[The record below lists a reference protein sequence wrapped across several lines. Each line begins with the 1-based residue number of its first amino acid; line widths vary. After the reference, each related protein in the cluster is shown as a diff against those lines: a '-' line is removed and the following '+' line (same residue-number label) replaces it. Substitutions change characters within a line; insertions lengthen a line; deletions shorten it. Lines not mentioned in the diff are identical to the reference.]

1 MYVKLFNLSWLDIY
15 ASRGNRSMWS
25 QLLLERIS
33 KKCIG
38 GKLFVFNV
46 KLNLISK
53 DTFVHFSFT
62 NNLCTFEYNHLIGLG
77 VEGRKVTSQMGKW
90 KKRWRGRSIQM
101 KKQGGAKVEIKR
113 KNSTWRWWKGG
124 IWRGRDDER
133 HNRTKDDNYK
143 VEH

>member
-1 MYVKLFNLSWLDIY
+1 VKSIVIRKNI
-15 ASRGNRSMWS
+15 
-25 QLLLERIS
+25 

-77 VEGRKVTSQMGKW
+77 VEDGKLPHKW
-90 KKRWRGRSIQM
+90 VNEGKGEGEDQS
-101 KKQGGAKVEIKR
+101 KQKNKVELKL
-113 KNSTWRWWKGG
+113 K
-124 IWRGRDDER
+124 
-133 HNRTKDDNYK
+133 
-143 VEH
+143 